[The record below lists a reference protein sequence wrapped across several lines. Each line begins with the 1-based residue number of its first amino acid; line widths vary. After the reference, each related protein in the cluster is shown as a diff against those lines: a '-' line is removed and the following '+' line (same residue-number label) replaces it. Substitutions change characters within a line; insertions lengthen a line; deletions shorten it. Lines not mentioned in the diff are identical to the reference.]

1 MQGGMMS
8 GKVAAVL
15 AVCMCACR
23 TCGDA
28 LQEIEPKSGWDTLSP
43 PVAAD
48 GDWPWWRGPTLDN
61 VAPDKQ
67 SPPTAWS
74 DRSNLVWRV
83 SLQGLGHSSPAV
95 VGQRI
100 FVTAGQKTKDRAVL
114 WLCCLERATGK
125 TVWQTE
131 LYAGP
136 VGRLHPDNAPA
147 AATPAC
153 DGERLFVPYQVGAD
167 VELAAVSVNG
177 ERLWHKT
184 VAPYNTIQGYS
195 ASPALYKSVVIVPV
209 EGPKGCCL
217 TAFHRATGEVVWRR
231 AIRANNESYAP
242 ALVRKL
248 AGREQVLLIGG
259 LSTRGY
265 DPDNGNLL
273 WTCEGPARTCVATP
287 VTDLTTV
294 YATGGYPGRKLLA
307 IRADGHGD
315 VTHTH
320 VAWTGDAKAGYVPT
334 PLLHQGLLYAV
345 ADQGLL
351 RCYDTQDG
359 HVVWQHDFN
368 TPFYSSPVLANGHLY
383 LFNRQG
389 SGFVVPAGRSF
400 GGVVT
405 NTLPS
410 GVFASPVIVNSRIYL
425 RSLGDFYCLGT
436 P

>member
-1 MQGGMMS
+1 M
-8 GKVAAVL
+8 
-15 AVCMCACR
+15 
-23 TCGDA
+23 
-28 LQEIEPKSGWDTLSP
+28 
-43 PVAAD
+43 
-48 GDWPWWRGPTLDN
+48 
-61 VAPDKQ
+61 
-67 SPPTAWS
+67 
-74 DRSNLVWRV
+74 
-83 SLQGLGHSSPAV
+83 
-95 VGQRI
+95 
-100 FVTAGQKTKDRAVL
+100 
-114 WLCCLERATGK
+114 
-125 TVWQTE
+125 
-131 LYAGP
+131 
-136 VGRLHPDNAPA
+136 
-147 AATPAC
+147 
-153 DGERLFVPYQVGAD
+153 
-167 VELAAVSVNG
+167 
-177 ERLWHKT
+177 
-184 VAPYNTIQGYS
+184 
-195 ASPALYKSVVIVPV
+195 IVPV
-209 EGPKGCCL
+209 EGPKGCYL
-217 TAFHRATGEVVWRR
+217 TAFHRATGDVVWRR

-242 ALVRKL
+242 VLVMKL

-287 VTDLTTV
+287 VTDRTTV

-315 VTHTH
+315 VTKTH
-320 VAWTGDAKAGYVPT
+320 VVWSGDAKAGYVPT

-359 HVVWQHDFN
+359 HVVWQHDFK

-383 LFNRQG
+383 LFDRKG

-410 GVFASPVIVNSRIYL
+410 GVFASPVIVDSRIYV
-425 RSLGDFYCLGT
+425 RTLGDFYCLGT